1 MFSRI
6 GNVKEELAKKEKEI
20 VKLREE
26 VNFYK
31 QLSSFCIDKAVVVLN
46 NQEVIFTNNKAQELQ
61 KLNNGISK
69 LSQSV
74 KTIDIDGDTFIVEY
88 KKMDSLDIYFLF
100 EYNLRDS
107 NAERFDIA
115 SMHHNS
121 LKVGLGATRESF
133 IDIFNKLTNIIDNIN
148 QDLDIS
154 SKGLQVS
161 DKSMH
166 SIEELCDKMQQA
178 QSLSQ
183 SLGVR
188 SNEIVGVVS
197 FIEDIAEQTN
207 LLALNAA
214 IEAARA
220 GKHGRGFAVV
230 ADEVRKLAEK
240 TQRAT
245 KDIAIVIKSMQQESN
260 DINNNVEEI
269 NTLTVSMKDNV
280 NEMVKMMKSLS
291 LGSDTSKI
299 TLDIVNNI
307 VFCSLAKLD
316 HIIYK
321 NNLYLFMLGTS
332 NEFYITDHKS
342 CRLGKWYYEGDGY
355 INFRNTSGYK
365 TLENEHISVHSNA
378 NLIAKIIRENKPIDK
393 NFIDDHIKIFEEST
407 RGVVCEIDNMLGE
420 KNKELSALI
429 DMKSNGKKKVP

>member
-20 VKLREE
+20 VKLQEE

-31 QLSSFCIDKAVVVLN
+31 QLSSFCTDKAVVVLN

-61 KLNNGISK
+61 RLNNSISK

-74 KTIDIDGDTFIVEY
+74 KTIDIDGSTFIVEY
-88 KKMDSLDIYFLF
+88 KKMDSLDIYFLS
-100 EYNLRDS
+100 EYNLRDN
-107 NAERFDIA
+107 NAEGFDIT

-148 QDLDIS
+148 QDLYIS

-188 SNEIVGVVS
+188 SNEIVSVVS

-332 NEFYITDHKS
+332 NEFDITDHKS

-365 TLENEHISVHSNA
+365 ALENEHISVHSNA

-429 DMKSNGKKKVP
+429 DMQSNGKKKIP